1 MKSVGK
7 GRETQQ
13 LCSGTR
19 FSTVRPIEINSDNYR
34 FKFGCVMFYFV
45 GAAVSKGERS
55 GDESSESVDSDE
67 EADGSSSEHNEP
79 ETKNT
84 RGWSKLILQ

>member
-1 MKSVGK
+1 
-7 GRETQQ
+7 
-13 LCSGTR
+13 
-19 FSTVRPIEINSDNYR
+19 
-34 FKFGCVMFYFV
+34 MFYFV

-67 EADGSSSEHNEP
+67 EADGSGSEHDEP

>member
-19 FSTVRPIEINSDNYR
+19 FSTVPPIEINSDNYT
-34 FKFGCVMFYFV
+34 FKFRCVMFYFV

-67 EADGSSSEHNEP
+67 EADGSGS
-79 ETKNT
+79 
-84 RGWSKLILQ
+84 

>member
-19 FSTVRPIEINSDNYR
+19 LSTAPPIGINFDYYT
-34 FKFGCVMFYFV
+34 FKFRCVMFYFV
-45 GAAVSKGERS
+45 GAAISKGEKS
-55 GDESSESVDSDE
+55 GGESSETVDSDE
-67 EADGSSSEHNEP
+67 EADGSGSEHNEP